1 MKKIIEENYKVTV
14 KRGLITEK
22 TQIVDFLNKIDEEVK
37 EFRDSLEFHELADII
52 LVCLNIAKHYN
63 VDIEKQLINNINKNK
78 KR

>member
-1 MKKIIEENYKVTV
+1 MNQIIEENYKVTV
-14 KRGLITEK
+14 NRGLITEK

-37 EFRDSLEFHELADII
+37 EFKDTLEFHELADII

-78 KR
+78 NR